1 MNSIGIRSNT
11 FDTKHDTPYVSYL
24 IFRYH
29 TDVNMILYVY
39 VSDLVATMLDM
50 NPIRIRSGI

>member
-1 MNSIGIRSNT
+1 MNPIGIRSNT

-29 TDVNMILYVY
+29 TDVNMILF
-39 VSDLVATMLDM
+39 VSDLVPTMLDM
-50 NPIRIRSGI
+50 NPIRIRSDI